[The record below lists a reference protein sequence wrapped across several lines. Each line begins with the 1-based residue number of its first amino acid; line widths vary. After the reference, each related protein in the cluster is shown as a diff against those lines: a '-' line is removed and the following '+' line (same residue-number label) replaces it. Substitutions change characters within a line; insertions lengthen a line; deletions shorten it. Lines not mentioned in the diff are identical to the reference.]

1 MKTNTMKIGC
11 KVPKATKRK
20 KAVSIS
26 SLARTNY
33 YRDRKQKGD
42 CGRTRGRE
50 EGAEAEYDRDKD
62 LSGPQYGVKD
72 EHGRRYPVKEPGPQE
87 FCHHQSLSREQNG
100 QGSAKDDGVASG
112 RQEAACGKWQQ
123 ASVENTSSRREKQ
136 RLDISPKDWV
146 KPASQ
151 RGQPQRVVCDGRE
164 SGLFSCAHA

>member
-26 SLARTNY
+26 SLARTNFL
-33 YRDRKQKGD
+33 
-42 CGRTRGRE
+42 
-50 EGAEAEYDRDKD
+50 D

-100 QGSAKDDGVASG
+100 QGPAKDDGIASG

-123 ASVENTSSRREKQ
+123 ASVENTSSGRGKQ

-151 RGQPQRVVCDGRE
+151 RGQPQRVFCDGRE